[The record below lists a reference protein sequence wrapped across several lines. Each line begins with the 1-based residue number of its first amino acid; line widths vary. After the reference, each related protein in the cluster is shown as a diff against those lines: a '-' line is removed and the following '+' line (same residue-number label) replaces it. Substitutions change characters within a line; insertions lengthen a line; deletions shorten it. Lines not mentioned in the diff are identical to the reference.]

1 MCTADMET
9 TVLLVLILT
18 NNTDEMKTM
27 KKFRPSFMTA
37 SHCDFDLIKLGG
49 CAVQHTNSAQI
60 LLAAPELSVEDDQ
73 LLLPGCEL
81 DLTV

>member
-1 MCTADMET
+1 MET

-49 CAVQHTNSAQI
+49 GAVQHTNSAQI
-60 LLAAPELSVEDDQ
+60 LLAELSAEDNQ

>member
-1 MCTADMET
+1 MET
-9 TVLLVLILT
+9 IVLLVLIST
-18 NNTDEMKTM
+18 NNTEEMKTM

-49 CAVQHTNSAQI
+49 GAVQHTNSAQI
-60 LLAAPELSVEDDQ
+60 LLAAPELSAEDDQ

>member
-1 MCTADMET
+1 MEI
-9 TVLLVLILT
+9 TVLLALILT
-18 NNTDEMKTM
+18 NNTDEMKTV

-49 CAVQHTNSAQI
+49 GGAVQHTNSAQI
-60 LLAAPELSVEDDQ
+60 LLAAPELSAEDDQ